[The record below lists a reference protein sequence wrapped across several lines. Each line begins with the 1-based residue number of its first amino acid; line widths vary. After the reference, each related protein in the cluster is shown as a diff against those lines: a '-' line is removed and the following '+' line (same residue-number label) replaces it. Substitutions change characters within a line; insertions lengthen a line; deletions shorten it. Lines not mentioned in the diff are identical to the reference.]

1 MTRQEA
7 TVPSGKSKREGRAGN
22 RKKKATARQHAAERV
37 GTQPGDSS
45 RPRVPLS
52 TKQISQ
58 SRFPGE
64 TPLTGEDRPASRPR
78 GKQHG
83 FRPPSYSTLDNPA
96 GDMPPERVA
105 AQFPAP
111 ARKRRPGRSM

>member
-1 MTRQEA
+1 L
-7 TVPSGKSKREGRAGN
+7 PSGKSNRERATGN

-37 GTQPGDSS
+37 ATRRGTAS
-45 RPRVPLS
+45 RAAVP

-64 TPLTGEDRPASRPR
+64 TPLTGEDRPASRPG

-83 FRPPSYSTLDNPA
+83 YRPPSYSTLDNPA
-96 GDMPPERVA
+96 GDLPPDRVA
-105 AQFPAP
+105 AQFRAP
-111 ARKRRPGRSM
+111 TRKRRPGRST